1 VVANAPRRGASS
13 PPQNF
18 PIDKTGGTKGR
29 AEEAHPG
36 PNLSALYPRPSSLIH
51 PFHPSNISHTQPQG
65 EKNPLHPSPA
75 ILSRP
80 PPAGSI
86 LSRHHRPSCYQSIAR
101 AHRARFQRRDA
112 KTHTYDGTLLSF
124 HCKSSPKLQPQ
135 IILVN
140 SGTSRMRFLQ
150 TLHMRF
156 FWGAR
161 GG

>member
-36 PNLSALYPRPSSLIH
+36 PNLSRYTHVHLPSFTQSIH
-51 PFHPSNISHTQPQG
+51 PTSPIPNHRGKRIPCIP
-65 EKNPLHPSPA
+65 PPA

-140 SGTSRMRFLQ
+140 SSTSRMRFLQ